1 MKVLYFDCFSG
12 VAGDMVLGALLDLG
26 VDFEAWR
33 RALLTLPVRGFRVER
48 SRVMKGPIACT
59 HVDVVVDETG
69 TEARDHRHLVDVV
82 RLVQAADLPGAVKA
96 RAEAVF
102 RRLAGAEA
110 RIHDATPDTV
120 RFHEVGAVDAIV
132 DIVGACLALH
142 DLGIEAVYASP
153 VTVGRTRV
161 DTAHGWL
168 PTPAPATL
176 ELLKGIPVHWC
187 DQEAELATPTGAAL
201 MTSLAEKFG
210 SPPDGKILG
219 VGYGA
224 GDHDFTGLPNALR
237 AILMDRVSPPAADR
251 VVVLEA
257 NLDDMSPEH
266 VGAVVPRLLDAGA
279 LDVFT
284 TSVTMKKGRP
294 GLRLTVLASPPH
306 REKLTTCILRE
317 TSTFGVRF
325 QEMERVVLDRRHV
338 EVDTAWG
345 GVRIKVG
352 LLGDEEVQ
360 AAPEHEDCMRLAGSA
375 GVPVTMV
382 YDAALAAYHARKR

>member
-33 RALLTLPVRGFRVER
+33 RTLHTIPVHGFRVER
-48 SRVMKGPIACT
+48 SRVVKGHIACT
-59 HVDVVVDETG
+59 HVDVEVDETG
-69 TEARDHRHLVDVV
+69 PDARAHRHLADVV
-82 RLVQAADLPGAVKA
+82 GLVQAADLPGAVKA

-102 RRLAGAEA
+102 RSLAGAEA
-110 RIHDATPDTV
+110 RVHDATPDTV

-132 DIVGACLALH
+132 DVVGACLALH
-142 DLGIEAVYASP
+142 DLGVDTVHVSP

-161 DTAHGWL
+161 DTAHGML

-201 MTSLAEKFG
+201 MTTLAERFG
-210 SPPDGKILG
+210 CPPDGKILG

-224 GDHDFTGLPNALR
+224 GDNDFTGLPNALR
-237 AILMDRVSPPAADR
+237 AILLEAASPPAVDR

-266 VGAVVPRLLDAGA
+266 VGAVVPRLLAAGA
-279 LDVFT
+279 LDVYT
-284 TSVTMKKGRP
+284 TPVTMKKGRP
-294 GLRLTVLASPPH
+294 GLRLTVLASPS
-306 REKLTTCILRE
+306 RRAEITTCMLRE
-317 TSTFGVRF
+317 TTTFGVRF

-345 GVRIKVG
+345 RVRIKVG
-352 LLGDEEVQ
+352 RLGDEEVR
-360 AAPEHEDCMRLAGSA
+360 AAPEHEDCMRLAESA
-375 GVPVTMV
+375 GVPVTRV
-382 YDAALAAYHARKR
+382 HDTALAQYHAGKR